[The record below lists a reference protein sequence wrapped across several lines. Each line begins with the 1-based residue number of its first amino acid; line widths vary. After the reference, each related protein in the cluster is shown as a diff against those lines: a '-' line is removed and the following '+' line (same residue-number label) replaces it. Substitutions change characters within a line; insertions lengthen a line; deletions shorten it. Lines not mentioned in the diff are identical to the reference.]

1 MNKLKDS
8 HQQTPTSIAA
18 EAKDKA
24 TLINQLM
31 PWLAGAGFAIGNSV
45 ASTSCTVPQQGK
57 CAGCGGCVIALGALV
72 SWALR
77 NQSKG
82 KEFYLNEQGQA
93 EFDRQE
99 SHQL

>member
-1 MNKLKDS
+1 MDNFQHNNQAS
-8 HQQTPTSIAA
+8 SAPSTETT
-18 EAKDKA
+18 AKPG
-24 TLINQLM
+24 LVSQLT
-31 PWLAGAGFAIGNSV
+31 PWLAGAGFAIGNTV

-72 SWALR
+72 TWALR

-82 KEFYLNEQGQA
+82 KEFYLDEQGQA
-93 EFDRQE
+93 EYDRQE